1 MIMIVLIVALLAVLL
16 AAFLLRLAAATAAA
30 LPAAVACDAIGLHLA
45 PRRFCAGC
53 VSAFGRTV
61 CSRRSALRRREAFA
75 CGSRGRLTLA
85 QRGGKLARLRA
96 VRLRKMMRV
105 MRVCK
110 RHVVLV
116 DGRKAHGLCMRCVAV
131 RC

>member
-1 MIMIVLIVALLAVLL
+1 MIVALLAVLL
-16 AAFLLRLAAATAAA
+16 TAFLLRLAAATAAA
-30 LPAAVACDAIGLHLA
+30 LPAAVAGAAIGLHLA
-45 PRRFCAGC
+45 PRRFRAGR

-61 CSRRSALRRREAFA
+61 RSRCSAVGGREAFA
-75 CGSRGRLTLA
+75 CGSRSRLTLA

-105 MRVCK
+105 MRVRK

-116 DGRKAHGLCMRCVAV
+116 DGRKAHGLCMR
-131 RC
+131 